1 MNLMDS
7 MKAMMM
13 KQAAKLV
20 ANVVRTGD
28 VDQMAGL
35 FSTLSKLAKE
45 PVKSGLKKMAEGA
58 KEHDP
63 MYVSWS
69 KLFQKAN

>member
-35 FSTLSKLAKE
+35 F
-45 PVKSGLKKMAEGA
+45 
-58 KEHDP
+58 
-63 MYVSWS
+63 
-69 KLFQKAN
+69 